1 MLSTLSDAAILRL
14 IIIIVFL
21 VIIAFI
27 LIGARSKP
35 AGRPGAVRV
44 DPALAD
50 PVESQASE
58 PEQVQPVS
66 EPHMQPGQQAS
77 LSLEQK
83 PEPVNTSTIG
93 KRKSETYEKLVMLY
107 LAAKSGHTISG
118 AELVLAAEKVGL
130 IHGHHNIYHRLA
142 DSSSS
147 GEPVFSMA
155 NVIQPGYFE
164 LDRIDTLTTPGVS
177 FFLTLPG
184 PVSAVQAWDSML
196 PIAERMAQLLDGVL
210 LDSERNALGRQ
221 RILHIKED
229 LRAYDREKE
238 RQTIKPGR

>member
-14 IIIIVFL
+14 IIVIVFL
-21 VIIAFI
+21 AIIAFI
-27 LIGARSKP
+27 LYSGRRKP
-35 AGRPGAVRV
+35 ANKPAAVRV
-44 DPALAD
+44 EPAVPDPD
-50 PVESQASE
+50 PDEPVPAESAQQDAGRSQTGE
-58 PEQVQPVS
+58 
-66 EPHMQPGQQAS
+66 QAS
-77 LSLEQK
+77 LGLQQR
-83 PEPVNTSTIG
+83 PEPANTSIIG
-93 KRKSETYEKLVMLY
+93 KRKSDAYEKLVMLY
-107 LAAKSGHTISG
+107 LAARSGHTISG

-142 DSSSS
+142 DSSTS

-155 NVIQPGYFE
+155 NVIQPGYFD
-164 LDRIDTLTTPGVS
+164 LDRIDTLSTPGVS

-184 PVSAVQAWDSML
+184 PVTAVQAWDSML
-196 PIAERMAQLLDGVL
+196 PIAERMAQLLDAVL

-221 RILHIKED
+221 RILHIKEE

>member
-1 MLSTLSDAAILRL
+1 MLSTFSDAAILRM
-14 IIIIVFL
+14 IIVIAFL

-27 LIGARSKP
+27 LYGSRSKP
-35 AGRPGAVRV
+35 ANKPGAFRV
-44 DPALAD
+44 EPAVPDAAEAAVAD
-50 PVESQASE
+50 SPPADSE
-58 PEQVQPVS
+58 PDEFREQT
-66 EPHMQPGQQAS
+66 S
-77 LSLEQK
+77 LGFERK
-83 PEPVNTSTIG
+83 PEPASTAKIG
-93 KRKSETYEKLVMLY
+93 KRKSEAYEKLVMLY

-142 DSSSS
+142 DSSAS

-155 NVIQPGYFE
+155 NVIQPGYFD
-164 LDRIDTLTTPGVS
+164 LDRIDTLSTPGVS

-184 PVSAVQAWDSML
+184 PVTAVQAWDSML
-196 PIAERMAQLLDGVL
+196 PIAERMAQLLDAVL
-210 LDSERNALGRQ
+210 LDSDRNALGRQ
-221 RILHIKED
+221 RILHIKEE